1 MRNCN
6 QYYCFF
12 FMEKICF
19 KSDEKNAKKFLAPF
33 PAFFFFFLKKIGLKI
48 IFTHW
53 NFWKWDMVK
62 HELQVTSYEVN
73 ALKHDLK
80 FKSASSNPRVTS
92 ANPRV
97 TSSNPR
103 IIKSMKTQ
111 VNSLKISLF
120 PKILNCSAEW
130 VNINFER
137 NDLNF
142 PQKSHPDFSFLSLTQ
157 NFMLCLLITTA
168 RHRKFLHIVSTVVYQ
183 TMVAHQCPLFLPGFL
198 LDISLIKQ
206 PYSKVGNSRM
216 YRYGNAIATLT
227 FC

>member
-1 MRNCN
+1 M
-6 QYYCFF
+6 Q
-12 FMEKICF
+12 
-19 KSDEKNAKKFLAPF
+19 KSFSTFSSK
-33 PAFFFFFLKKIGLKI
+33 FFFLKKIGLKI

-157 NFMLCLLITTA
+157 NFMLCHLITTA
-168 RHRKFLHIVSTVVYQ
+168 MHWKFLHIVSTVAYQ
-183 TMVAHQCPLFLPGFL
+183 IMVAH
-198 LDISLIKQ
+198 
-206 PYSKVGNSRM
+206 
-216 YRYGNAIATLT
+216 
-227 FC
+227 